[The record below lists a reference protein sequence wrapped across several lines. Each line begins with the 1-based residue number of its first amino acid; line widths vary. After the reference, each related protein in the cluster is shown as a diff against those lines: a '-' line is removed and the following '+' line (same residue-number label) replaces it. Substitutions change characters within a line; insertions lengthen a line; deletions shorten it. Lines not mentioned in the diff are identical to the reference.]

1 MLIDFTDETV
11 RFDFQDRPSK
21 LVLRAGYQRD
31 FTTEL
36 ALGLPSDES
45 DPSVAGGL
53 LPDYQERAEGLLK
66 LFFEWE
72 ITHEELDK
80 ARAQNNE
87 YLSTFTLE
95 CASVRSVYASGGV
108 SLNDLFQRV
117 MVLTVYVNSDGWGI
131 DVTPRGDMAGQFAVS
146 VPLLGYDPSQ
156 GVVPC
161 ALHPDELTALVREDV
176 GEWPEPSVLSVYE
189 RLKRGVSV

>member
-11 RFDFQDRPSK
+11 LFDFQDRPSK
-21 LVLRAGYQRD
+21 LVLRAGYQRN

-36 ALGLPSDES
+36 ALGLPSDAN
-45 DPSVAGGL
+45 DPACAGGL
-53 LPDYQERAEGLLK
+53 LPNHQEKAAGLLK

-72 ITHEELDK
+72 ITHEELDR
-80 ARAQNNE
+80 ARARNND

-95 CASVRSVYASGGV
+95 CASVRSVYSPGGV
-108 SLNDLFQRV
+108 SPNDLFQRIV
-117 MVLTVYVNSDGWGI
+117 VLTVYVSNDGWGI
-131 DVTPRGDMAGQFAVS
+131 NVTPRGDMTGQFAVA

-156 GVVPC
+156 GVIPC
-161 ALHPDELTALVREDV
+161 ALHPDELIALVEEDV

-189 RLKRGVSV
+189 RLKRGISV